1 MKAESDL
8 TVAMGVGFKQLVEQA
23 ENEIETISVDNA
35 LAAVD
40 EPDSVIVDVR
50 DIREVQRE
58 GKIPGSFHAPRGML
72 EFWIDSKSPYHKDI
86 FSSRQ
91 RYIFYCNK
99 GWRSALAT
107 KTAQDM
113 GLKNVCHVGGGF
125 EAWTEA
131 GAPVEKVERKK

>member
-1 MKAESDL
+1 MD
-8 TVAMGVGFKQLVEQA
+8 VGFKQLVKRA
-23 ENEIETISVDNA
+23 ENEIETISVDDA

-72 EFWIDSKSPYHKDI
+72 EFWIDSESPYHKDI
-86 FSSRQ
+86 FSSGQ

-125 EAWTEA
+125 EAWIEA